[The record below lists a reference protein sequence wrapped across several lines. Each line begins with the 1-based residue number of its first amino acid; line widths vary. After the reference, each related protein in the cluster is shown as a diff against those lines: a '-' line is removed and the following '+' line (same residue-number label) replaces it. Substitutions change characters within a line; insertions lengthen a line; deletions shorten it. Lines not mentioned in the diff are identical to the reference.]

1 MIAHAGNQQARPV
14 VSSILLLLHGHGIHS
29 GNADHREFIIN
40 NEDLHLNGYSRQK
53 SVICRHSE
61 DDVFN
66 PLDILVLDGTNYDH
80 PLTLASFEC
89 ESAWY
94 LNIVEIVFRLTGN
107 FIGNLQWIGGIA
119 LPRKLHNG
127 DIAAI
132 FIGKPIDHGDGQLRQ
147 AGWIIILYIERQF
160 S

>member
-1 MIAHAGNQQARPV
+1 MIARAVNQQARPV

-40 NEDLHLNGYSRQK
+40 NEDLHLNGCGRQE

-66 PLDILVLDGTNYDH
+66 PLDILVLVGPNYDH
-80 PLTLASFEC
+80 PLTLASFEG
-89 ESAWY
+89 ELARN
-94 LNIVEIVFRLTGN
+94 LNIVEIVFGLAGN

-119 LPRKLHNG
+119 LPRELHDGN
-127 DIAAI
+127 IPAI
-132 FIGKPIDHGDGQLRQ
+132 LIGKPIDHRDGHLRQ